1 MKIGIVADL
10 NDMNLDVWL
19 STYALQ
25 EALKEMEHI
34 SVVIH
39 HSFINSEDGEKLGPK
54 ELAYEF
60 YNVVEGSSQLSNDAG
75 YYNLF
80 DIYLVASERMWQKVK
95 DNTIKEYYPIH
106 YLRDSILLMQ
116 QKNYHP
122 LAKKKS
128 INEDYLLCY
137 YETPSKEK
145 LEFLKFLLDKKSLK
159 LVSNQ
164 MGNNELK
171 SLQSYTDQDIRE
183 FLLYLRHAKVVI
195 TDSGFIASMAL
206 LYEKPFLLLSEKTQE
221 VLAAG
226 ILKELGLSSLIL
238 SDLSTSRDISIYNSL
253 LETYENNQREF
264 RKRIKDFRKEQKKKL
279 SQLIRLAS
287 YEMYVDC
294 PTDIKKI
301 ECCGCTACREVCPY
315 NAIEMKPDEEGF
327 IYPVV
332 DHDKCVKCML
342 CKKVC
347 VKRENPQTITYEK
360 RENQQT
366 NNNVKKENPQTDTSV
381 RKESSQTN
389 TSARKESSQTNTSV
403 RKENS
408 QTNTYAKKE
417 NFQTFTNEKKEN
429 PQTITYAKK
438 ENSQAISH
446 AESYPIV
453 YAVNN
458 KKLKVRTNS
467 SSGGIFPELVQYVI
481 EELEGYVVGVKF
493 DNDMNAV
500 SSIAHTMEEAK
511 EFYGAK
517 YTKSDF
523 TGMFRNVKKLLDKG
537 ETVLYSAL
545 PCEAAGL
552 RAFLR
557 KRYDNLIV
565 SEVLCHA
572 GPSPLV
578 FRRYVQYLESRFHS
592 KVKKI
597 NFRDKSK
604 GWLALDN
611 TMVVEFANR
620 EPLKLRARRNN
631 YYRSFIKDNIA
642 RPACSQC
649 SFVYTN
655 RVGDLTMGDFWG
667 IQYAKPEMFDNK
679 GTSILMINTKNGEN
693 IWNKISNRFEYE
705 ESNLTEAFR
714 YNHKKPIKL
723 TEKRNEFFDRFEKEE
738 INSLLQEFNDLK

>member
-1 MKIGIVADL
+1 MERNYCMKIGIVADL

-25 EALKEMEHI
+25 EALKEMEHM

-39 HSFINSEDGEKLGPK
+39 HSFSNSEEEKRGPK

-60 YNVVEGSSQLSNDAG
+60 YNVVEGSSRLSDDVG
-75 YYNLF
+75 YYKLF
-80 DIYLVASERMWQKVK
+80 DIYLVAGERMWQKVK
-95 DNTIKEYYPIH
+95 NNAIKEYYPIH

-116 QKNYHP
+116 QKSYRP
-122 LAKKKS
+122 LAKKKL
-128 INEDYLLCY
+128 INEDYLLAY
-137 YETPSKEK
+137 YERPSEEK
-145 LEFLKFLLDKKSLK
+145 LEFLNFLLDEKGLK
-159 LVSNQ
+159 LVSNR
-164 MGNNELK
+164 MENAELK
-171 SLQSYTDQDIRE
+171 SVKNYTDQDIRE
-183 FLLYLRHAKVVI
+183 FLSYLRHAKVVI
-195 TDSGFIASMAL
+195 TDSGFISFMAL

-221 VLAAG
+221 VLEAG

-238 SDLSTSRDISIYNSL
+238 SDFSTLKDINIYNSL
-253 LETYENNQREF
+253 LATYENNLQEF
-264 RKRIKDFRKEQKKKL
+264 RKRIKDFRNEHKKKL

-287 YEMYVDC
+287 YETYVDC

-315 NAIEMKPDEEGF
+315 NAIEMKADEEGF

-347 VKRENPQTITYEK
+347 VKRENPQTIKYEK
-360 RENQQT
+360 REDPQT
-366 NNNVKKENPQTDTSV
+366 TTNAKKENPQTNF
-381 RKESSQTN
+381 N
-389 TSARKESSQTNTSV
+389 T
-403 RKENS
+403 
-408 QTNTYAKKE
+408 
-417 NFQTFTNEKKEN
+417 
-429 PQTITYAKK
+429 
-438 ENSQAISH
+438 
-446 AESYPIV
+446 ESYPLV

-481 EELEGYVVGVKF
+481 EELNGYVVGVKF

-523 TGMFRNVKKLLDKG
+523 TGMFRKVKSLLEKG
-537 ETVLYSAL
+537 ETVLYSSL

-557 KRYDNLIV
+557 KRYDNLIA

-679 GTSILMINTKNGEN
+679 GTSILMVNTKIGEK
-693 IWNKISNRFEYE
+693 IWNMISDRFEYE
-705 ESNLTEAFR
+705 ESNLQEAFR

>member
-25 EALKEMEHI
+25 EALKEMEHM

-39 HSFINSEDGEKLGPK
+39 HSFSNNEEEKLGPRN
-54 ELAYEF
+54 LAYEF
-60 YNVVEGSSQLSNDAG
+60 FNVVEGSSQLSNDVG
-75 YYNLF
+75 YHNLF
-80 DIYLVASERMWQKVK
+80 DIYLVAGERMWQKVK
-95 DNTIKEYYPIH
+95 NNVIKDYYPIH

-116 QKNYHP
+116 QKSYRP
-122 LAKKKS
+122 LAKKKL
-128 INEDYLLCY
+128 INEDYLLSY
-137 YETPSKEK
+137 YEHPSEEK
-145 LEFLKFLLDKKSLK
+145 LEFLKFLLNEKSLK
-159 LVSNQ
+159 LVSNE
-164 MGNNELK
+164 MENDKLK
-171 SLQSYTDQDIRE
+171 SLQNYTDQDIRE
-183 FLLYLRHAKVVI
+183 FLYYLRHAKVVI
-195 TDSGFIASMAL
+195 TDSGFISFMAL
-206 LYEKPFLLLSEKTQE
+206 LYEKPFLLLSEKTHE
-221 VLAAG
+221 VLETG
-226 ILKELGLSSLIL
+226 TLKELGLSNLIL
-238 SDLSTSRDISIYNSL
+238 SDFSTSKDISIYNSL
-253 LETYENNQREF
+253 LATYENNQQEL
-264 RKRIKDFRKEQKKKL
+264 RKRIKDFRKEHKKKL

-347 VKRENPQTITYEK
+347 VKRENPQTIKYAK
-360 RENQQT
+360 RENPQMTTNVKKETPNTITNVKKETPQT
-366 NNNVKKENPQTDTSV
+366 TANDKKKDTQMTTIAKKENPQTSF
-381 RKESSQTN
+381 N
-389 TSARKESSQTNTSV
+389 T
-403 RKENS
+403 
-408 QTNTYAKKE
+408 
-417 NFQTFTNEKKEN
+417 
-429 PQTITYAKK
+429 
-438 ENSQAISH
+438 
-446 AESYPIV
+446 ESYPIV

-481 EELEGYVVGVKF
+481 EELNGYVVGVKF
-493 DNDMNAV
+493 DSDMNAV
-500 SSIAHTMEEAK
+500 SAIAHTMEEVK

-523 TGMFRNVKKLLDKG
+523 TGMFRKVKNLLDKG
-537 ETVLYSAL
+537 ETVLYSSL

-557 KRYDNLIV
+557 KSYNNLIV

-611 TMVVEFANR
+611 QMVVEFTNR

-649 SFVYTN
+649 SFVYTD

-679 GTSILMINTKNGEN
+679 GTSILMINTKIGEN
-693 IWNKISNRFEYE
+693 LWNKISNRFEYE
-705 ESNLTEAFR
+705 ESNLQEAFR

-723 TEKRNEFFDRFEKEE
+723 TKKRNEFFDRFEKED
-738 INSLLQEFNDLK
+738 INTLLQEFNDLK

>member
-25 EALKEMEHI
+25 EALQEMEHM
-34 SVVIH
+34 SVVIN
-39 HSFINSEDGEKLGPK
+39 HSFRDTLEEEKLGAK

-60 YNVVEGSSQLSNDAG
+60 YNVVEGSSQLSDTTG

-80 DIYLVASERMWQKVK
+80 EVYLVAGDRMWQKVK
-95 DNTIKEYYPIH
+95 DAAFTEYYPIH
-106 YLRDSILLMQ
+106 YLRDSIILMQ
-116 QKNYHP
+116 QKSYHH
-122 LAKKKS
+122 LARKRLIK
-128 INEDYLLCY
+128 EDYLLSY
-137 YETPSKEK
+137 YERPTKEK
-145 LEFLKFLLDKKSLK
+145 QELLSFLVKENCLE
-159 LVSNQ
+159 LVSNKREEV
-164 MGNNELK
+164 NLNCY
-171 SLQSYTDQDIRE
+171 QSYTDQDIKE
-183 FLLYLRHAKVVI
+183 FLSYLRYAKIVI
-195 TDSGFIASMAL
+195 TDSGFISLMAL
-206 LYEKPFLLLSEKTQE
+206 LYEKPFLLMSEESNE
-221 VLAAG
+221 VLAVG
-226 ILKELGLSSLIL
+226 ILKKLGLSSIIL
-238 SDLSTSRDISIYNSL
+238 SDISSLMDISYYNSL
-253 LETYENNQREF
+253 LSTYENNQQEF
-264 RKRIKDFRKEQKKKL
+264 RNRIKSYREEHKKKIR
-279 SQLIRLAS
+279 QLLRVSS
-287 YEMYVDC
+287 YERYVDC

-315 NAIEMKPDEEGF
+315 NAIEMKADEEGF

-332 DHDKCVKCML
+332 DHEKCVKCML
-342 CKKVC
+342 CKKIC
-347 VKRENPQTITYEK
+347 VKRENPQT
-360 RENQQT
+360 
-366 NNNVKKENPQTDTSV
+366 VS
-381 RKESSQTN
+381 
-389 TSARKESSQTNTSV
+389 
-403 RKENS
+403 
-408 QTNTYAKKE
+408 YAK
-417 NFQTFTNEKKEN
+417 
-429 PQTITYAKK
+429 
-438 ENSQAISH
+438 
-446 AESYPIV
+446 SYPLV

-481 EELEGYVVGVKF
+481 EELKGCVVGVKF
-493 DNDMNAV
+493 DKDMNAV
-500 SSIAHTMEEAK
+500 SAIAHTMEEAK

-523 TGMFRNVKKLLDKG
+523 TGMFRKVKKLLDQG
-537 ETVLYSAL
+537 ETVLFSSL

-557 KRYDNLIV
+557 KSYENLIV
-565 SEVLCHA
+565 CEVLCHA

-578 FRRYVQYLESRFHS
+578 FRRYVQYLEKRFKS

-620 EPLKLRARRNN
+620 EPLKVKARRNN

-679 GTSILMINTKNGEN
+679 GTSIVMINTKIGED

-705 ESNLTEAFR
+705 ESNLKEAFR

>member
-1 MKIGIVADL
+1 
-10 NDMNLDVWL
+10 
-19 STYALQ
+19 
-25 EALKEMEHI
+25 
-34 SVVIH
+34 
-39 HSFINSEDGEKLGPK
+39 
-54 ELAYEF
+54 
-60 YNVVEGSSQLSNDAG
+60 
-75 YYNLF
+75 
-80 DIYLVASERMWQKVK
+80 
-95 DNTIKEYYPIH
+95 
-106 YLRDSILLMQ
+106 
-116 QKNYHP
+116 
-122 LAKKKS
+122 
-128 INEDYLLCY
+128 
-137 YETPSKEK
+137 
-145 LEFLKFLLDKKSLK
+145 
-159 LVSNQ
+159 
-164 MGNNELK
+164 MGNDELK
-171 SLQSYTDQDIRE
+171 SLQSYTDIDIRE
-183 FLLYLRHAKVVI
+183 FLSYLRHAKVVV
-195 TDSGFIASMAL
+195 TDSGFISFMAL

-221 VLAAG
+221 VLETG
-226 ILKELGLSSLIL
+226 TLKELGLSDLIL
-238 SDLSTSRDISIYNSL
+238 TDFTTSKDISIYNSL
-253 LETYENNQREF
+253 LATYENNQMEF
-264 RKRIKDFRKEQKKKL
+264 RKRIKEFRKEHKKKL
-279 SQLIRLAS
+279 SQLLRISS

-315 NAIEMKPDEEGF
+315 NAIEMKPDKEGF

-332 DHDKCVKCML
+332 DYDKCVKCML

-347 VKRENPQTITYEK
+347 VKRENPQTVKYEK
-360 RENQQT
+360 RENPQA
-366 NNNVKKENPQTDTSV
+366 NINVKKENAQ
-381 RKESSQTN
+381 KNTN
-389 TSARKESSQTNTSV
+389 S
-403 RKENS
+403 KENAQMIS
-408 QTNTYAKKE
+408 NA
-417 NFQTFTNEKKEN
+417 KKEN
-429 PQTITYAKK
+429 PQTIANAKKETLQASTSIRIEDTQKITSTMK
-438 ENSQAISH
+438 ENSQNDTNTQKDSLQENTNTKKDTLQTNSNTKKDSLQTNTNTKKDSLQANTNIKKDSLQTNINKKKENQQTSTSIKKEGRQT
-446 AESYPIV
+446 ASYIENYPLI

-458 KKLKVRTNS
+458 KKLKVKTNS

-481 EELEGYVVGVKF
+481 EELNGYVVGVKF
-493 DNDMNAV
+493 DNDMNAI
-500 SSIAHTMEEAK
+500 SSIAHTMEEAE

-523 TGMFRNVKKLLDKG
+523 TGMFRKVKSLLDKG
-537 ETVLYSAL
+537 DTVLYSGL

-611 TMVVEFANR
+611 TMVVEFTNR

-679 GTSILMINTKNGEN
+679 GTSILMINTKIGEN
-693 IWNKISNRFEYE
+693 IWNQISNRFKYE
-705 ESNLTEAFR
+705 ESNLQEAFR
-714 YNHKKPIKL
+714 YNHKKSIKL

>member
-25 EALKEMEHI
+25 EALKEMEHM
-34 SVVIH
+34 SVIIH
-39 HSFINSEDGEKLGPK
+39 HSFPDTMEEEKIGTK

-60 YNVVEGSSQLSNDAG
+60 YNVVEGSSQLSDSTG
-75 YYNLF
+75 YYSLF
-80 DIYLVASERMWQKVK
+80 EVYLVAGDRMWQKVK
-95 DNTIKEYYPIH
+95 DASFKEYYPIH
-106 YLRDSILLMQ
+106 YVRDSIILMQ
-116 QKNYHP
+116 QKSYHH
-122 LAKKKS
+122 LARKRLIK
-128 INEDYLLCY
+128 EEYLLSY
-137 YETPSKEK
+137 YECPTKEK
-145 LEFLKFLLDKKSLK
+145 LELLSFLGEENRLE
-159 LVSNQ
+159 LVSNK
-164 MGNNELK
+164 MEGVKLN
-171 SLQSYTDQDIRE
+171 SLQSYTDQDIKE
-183 FLLYLRHAKVVI
+183 FLSYLRHAKIVI
-195 TDSGFIASMAL
+195 TDSGFISLMAL
-206 LYEKPFLLLSEKTQE
+206 LYEKPFLLISEESKE
-221 VLAAG
+221 VLAVG
-226 ILKELGLSSLIL
+226 ILKKIGLSSIIL
-238 SDLSTSRDISIYNSL
+238 SDITTLKDISYYNSL
-253 LETYENNQREF
+253 LSTYENNQQEF
-264 RKRIKDFRKEQKKKL
+264 RSRIKSYREEHKKKL
-279 SQLIRLAS
+279 RQLLRVSS
-287 YEMYVDC
+287 YERYVDC

-315 NAIEMKPDEEGF
+315 NAIEMKADEEGF

-332 DHDKCVKCML
+332 DHEKCVKCML
-342 CKKVC
+342 CKKIC
-347 VKRENPQTITYEK
+347 VKRENPQT
-360 RENQQT
+360 
-366 NNNVKKENPQTDTSV
+366 V
-381 RKESSQTN
+381 
-389 TSARKESSQTNTSV
+389 
-403 RKENS
+403 
-408 QTNTYAKKE
+408 
-417 NFQTFTNEKKEN
+417 
-429 PQTITYAKK
+429 
-438 ENSQAISH
+438 SH
-446 AESYPIV
+446 AKNYPLV

-481 EELEGYVVGVKF
+481 EELKGCVVGVKF
-493 DNDMNAV
+493 DKDMNAV

-523 TGMFRNVKKLLDKG
+523 TGMFRKVKKLLDQG
-537 ETVLYSAL
+537 ETVLFSSL

-557 KRYDNLIV
+557 KSYENLIV
-565 SEVLCHA
+565 CEVLCHA

-578 FRRYVQYLESRFHS
+578 FRRYVQYLEKRFKS

-620 EPLKLRARRNN
+620 EPLKVKARRNN

-679 GTSILMINTKNGEN
+679 GTSILMINTKIGED

-705 ESNLTEAFR
+705 ESNLKEAFR